1 MSITDTVV
9 FPEADKILGL
19 TYFTKFDVSLSEMIL
34 NLEHFSLA
42 LGSGFPGSGSKESA
56 CNARDLGS
64 IPGSGKSPAGE
75 NGNPLHYF
83 CLENSM
89 DRGTWQAI
97 MHGVA
102 KSWT

>member
-42 LGSGFPGSGSKESA
+42 LDQASLAQVVKNLPVMQETWVRF
-56 CNARDLGS
+56 LGQ
-64 IPGSGKSPAGE
+64 E
-75 NGNPLHYF
+75 NPLQEGMVTHSTISAWRIPWIEEPGR
-83 CLENSM
+83 L
-89 DRGTWQAI
+89 
-97 MHGVA
+97 
-102 KSWT
+102 